1 MGHMGKLEKEL
12 MALEEIW
19 LETMWSRG
27 YAMTMLG
34 HRSSSLSPVLLGNF
48 LANSLAD
55 IHRRIATASTWWI
68 KLQTAS
74 NDALTFLGR
83 DFKLAEKIL
92 SYDSVFLFTPLK
104 LTSTSM
110 FLWAA
115 QKKNQNDSKR
125 FKIILKDEQ
134 ALTGHGSDSTMFI

>member
-48 LANSLAD
+48 LTNSLAD
-55 IHRRIATASTWWI
+55 IHRGIATASTWWI

-92 SYDSVFLFTPLK
+92 SYDSVY
-104 LTSTSM
+104 TSKTNKHFNVLVSCSKEKSKW
-110 FLWAA
+110 F
-115 QKKNQNDSKR
+115 KTIQNNSKR
-125 FKIILKDEQ
+125 WTSPYRAWLRLHYVYLI
-134 ALTGHGSDSTMFI
+134 

>member
-1 MGHMGKLEKEL
+1 MGHMGKMKKEL

-92 SYDSVFLFTPLK
+92 SYDSVY
-104 LTSTSM
+104 TSKTNKHFNVLVSCSKEKSKW
-110 FLWAA
+110 F
-115 QKKNQNDSKR
+115 KTIQNNSKR
-125 FKIILKDEQ
+125 WTSPYRAWLRLHYVYLI
-134 ALTGHGSDSTMFI
+134 